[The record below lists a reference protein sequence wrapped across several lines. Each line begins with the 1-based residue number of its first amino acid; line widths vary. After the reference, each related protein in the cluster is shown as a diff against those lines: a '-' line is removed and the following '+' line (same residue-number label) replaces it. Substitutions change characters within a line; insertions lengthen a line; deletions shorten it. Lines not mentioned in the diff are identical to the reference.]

1 MFMMNTRVCKLY
13 GKGDLRLES
22 EPVNVPGLGE
32 VLVRVGRGGIC
43 GSDLHYFHD
52 GGFGPIR
59 VREPIIVGHEFA
71 GTIEAVGANVETL
84 RVGDR
89 VAVNPSQP
97 CGHCLYCQQG
107 LPQHCLEMRF
117 IGSAFRLPHE
127 QGGFRERLV
136 VAAEQCVKGGA
147 ETSVQAL
154 ACAEP
159 LSVCLHAAKNAG
171 PLAGKKVLVNG
182 AGPIG
187 ALCVAV
193 AKYHGAAE
201 IVVADLFEKTLSVA
215 LEMGAQRAINVQE
228 EPEAFTIYGK
238 DKGYFDIVFEC
249 SAAQSALENVF
260 AVVKPLGTIVQVGVT
275 GALSF
280 PLNMLV
286 GKEVKWI
293 GSHRFHAEFAE
304 AVKLISAGCI
314 DVRPIVTDTFAM
326 EDIHAAIKAA
336 SDRSRSVKVQVSFD
350 S

>member
-1 MFMMNTRVCKLY
+1 MNTRVCRLY
-13 GKGDLRLES
+13 GKGDLRVES
-22 EPVNVPGLGE
+22 DSVNTPGSGE

-43 GSDLHYFHD
+43 GSDLHYFQD

-59 VREPIIVGHEFA
+59 VREPIIMGHEFA
-71 GTIEAVGANVETL
+71 GTIEALGPDVETL
-84 RVGDR
+84 QVGDR

-97 CGHCLYCQQG
+97 CGHCPYCQQD
-107 LPQHCLEMRF
+107 LSQHCLEMRF
-117 IGSAFRLPHE
+117 IGSAFHLPHE

-136 VAAEQCVKGGA
+136 VAAEQCVKGEA
-147 ETSVQAL
+147 ESTVQEL

-159 LSVCLHAAKNAG
+159 LAVCLHAAKNAG

-193 AKYHGAAE
+193 AKHAGAAE
-201 IVVADLFEKTLSVA
+201 IVVADLFEKTLTVA

-228 EPEAFTIYGK
+228 EPKAFAIYSK
-238 DKGYFDIVFEC
+238 DKGYFDVVFEC

-260 AVVKPLGTIVQVGVT
+260 AAVKPLGTIVQVGVT

-286 GKEVKWI
+286 GKEVKWV
-293 GSHRFHAEFAE
+293 GSHRFHAEFTE
-304 AVKLISAGCI
+304 AVKLISAGSI
-314 DVRPIVTDTFAM
+314 DVRPIVTDTFAI
-326 EDIHAAIKAA
+326 EEVHAAIKAA
-336 SDRSRSVKVQVSFD
+336 SDRSQSVKVQVAFD
-350 S
+350 GPA